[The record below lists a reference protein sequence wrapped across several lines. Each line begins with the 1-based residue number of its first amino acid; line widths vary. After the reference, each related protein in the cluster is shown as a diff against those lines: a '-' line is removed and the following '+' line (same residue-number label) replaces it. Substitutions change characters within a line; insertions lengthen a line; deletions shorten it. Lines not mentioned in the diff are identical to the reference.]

1 MAKIFFITSRF
12 PYPLEKGDKLRV
24 YFQLKH
30 LAIHNKIHLI
40 AINNK
45 PIDKEQFSA
54 IIPFCKSIEVF
65 VLPTY
70 KRLIQLVLILFTGIP
85 LQVAYFYN
93 DKIRKQIENKI
104 AQIKPDAI
112 HCHLI
117 RTTEYIKNV
126 TKIPKSLD
134 FMDAFGIGMEK
145 RQNTEKNFVKR
156 LLFAYEKN
164 KLYNYEKQ
172 VFSFVDRFCIIS
184 EQDRDSIKSA
194 RKGEIKIIPNGVDFE
209 AFYPRNEKKKYDIVF
224 MGNMGYPPNI
234 AAVQFL
240 ASEIMPLVIKASPAI
255 KLLVAGVGAP
265 KSIKIL
271 QSKNIDVIEN
281 FEHISDSIAIS
292 KIMLAPMQISIG
304 LQNKILQAM
313 AMKTPCI
320 VSPASNNAIKA
331 PNDFAI
337 VEASSPAE
345 YAQVIIDML
354 NNPMMAARIGQ
365 NGYVFVKENFSWPAQ
380 NKLLEDLILTGFEQ
394 KTS

>member
-1 MAKIFFITSRF
+1 
-12 PYPLEKGDKLRV
+12 
-24 YFQLKH
+24 
-30 LAIHNKIHLI
+30 
-40 AINNK
+40 
-45 PIDKEQFSA
+45 
-54 IIPFCKSIEVF
+54 
-65 VLPTY
+65 
-70 KRLIQLVLILFTGIP
+70 
-85 LQVAYFYN
+85 VAYFYN
-93 DKIRKQIENKI
+93 GKIRKQIENKI
-104 AQIKPDAI
+104 AQINPDAI

-126 TKIPKSLD
+126 KNIPKSLD

-145 RQNTEKNFVKR
+145 RQNTERNFGKR

-164 KLYNYEKQ
+164 RLYKYEKQ
-172 VFSFVDRFCIIS
+172 VFSFVDWFCIIS
-184 EQDRDSIKSA
+184 EQDRDSIKSK
-194 RKGEIKIIPNGVDFE
+194 RKGEIKIIPNGVDFD

-240 ASEIMPLVIKASPAI
+240 ASEIMPLVIIAKPTI

-265 KSIKIL
+265 KSIKML
-271 QSKNIDVIEN
+271 HSKNIDVIEN

-337 VEASSPAE
+337 VEASSPTE
-345 YAQVIIDML
+345 YAEVIIDL
-354 NNPMMAARIGQ
+354 LDKPLMAAKIGK
-365 NGYVFVKENFSWPAQ
+365 NGYDFVKENFSWPAQ
-380 NKLLEDLILTGFEQ
+380 NKLLEDLILTGFERN
-394 KTS
+394 TT